1 MKSFITVCVSVCA
14 VIFAGVAIARADG
27 EKDSAAAVAAA
38 ADRKAIQGTWR
49 VVAQEMRGG
58 PGPGDPREQR
68 MVFSGDSFKL
78 VDGDKV
84 LLRGT
89 FTLDASRSP
98 RAMEMKVSEGAGGD
112 REAPV
117 HGIYELRGDDL
128 AWCAAEPGSA
138 AGPQRFETRGTTN
151 ALIRMKRAAGGKE

>member
-1 MKSFITVCVSVCA
+1 VKSIITVCVSVCA
-14 VIFAGVAIARADG
+14 VILASVAVVGAEAGKAA
-27 EKDSAAAVAAA
+27 DSAA
-38 ADRKAIQGTWR
+38 DQKALQGTWR
-49 VVAQEMRGG
+49 VVLQEMRGG
-58 PGPGDPREQR
+58 PGPGDPRAQR
-68 MVFSGDSFKL
+68 MVFAGDTFKL

-98 RAMEMKVSEGAGGD
+98 RVMEMKVSDGAGGD

-117 HGIYELRGDDL
+117 HGIYELRGDEL

-138 AGPQRFETRGTTN
+138 AGPQRFETKGTTN
-151 ALIRMKRAAGGKE
+151 ALIRMKRAAAKE